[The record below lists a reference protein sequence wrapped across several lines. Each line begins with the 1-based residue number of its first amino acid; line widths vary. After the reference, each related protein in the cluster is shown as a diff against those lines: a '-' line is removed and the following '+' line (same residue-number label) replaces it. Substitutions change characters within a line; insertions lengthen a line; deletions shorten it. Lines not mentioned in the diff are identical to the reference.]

1 MIAESFR
8 KTAASPETSQEI
20 FITGIDGKKRK
31 SDEMVGRR
39 GKSVQAGVEVSNP
52 AGERLRTRV
61 LHQSVIKAMS
71 VLSSAKKV
79 LFRFAAETSTAPRKS
94 SLSEDEYA
102 WKRNTQGREEI

>member
-1 MIAESFR
+1 
-8 KTAASPETSQEI
+8 
-20 FITGIDGKKRK
+20 
-31 SDEMVGRR
+31 MVGRR
-39 GKSVQAGVEVSNP
+39 GSKSGQTGVEVSNP

-79 LFRFAAETSTAPRKS
+79 LFRFTAGTSTAPRKS